1 MPKATEEEQS
11 RRSSLIQ
18 EATKRA
24 TLVPLSVMGLCER
37 ALALTR
43 FVAEKGNKNST
54 SDAGV
59 AALML
64 QSACSGAGLNVRINL
79 TSLNDEQFVR
89 QTTEEMKGITRKVEQ
104 LAEEV
109 LLLVNKSIG

>member
-1 MPKATEEEQS
+1 
-11 RRSSLIQ
+11 
-18 EATKRA
+18 
-24 TLVPLSVMGLCER
+24 MGLCER

-43 FVAEKGNKNST
+43 VVAEKGNKNST